1 MWESRINNK
10 GEIAMVE
17 KIYIFG
23 GKKHVFAAEQDFLM
37 QPDWILQVKG
47 AEAKEIWD
55 KLSQEVDCE
64 IDPDYNA
71 MYEEWLKYYGITHTF
86 TEL

>member
-1 MWESRINNK
+1 MF
-10 GEIAMVE
+10 E
-17 KIYIFG
+17 KTSVFG
-23 GKKHVFAAEQDFLM
+23 GKKHVFTSEQDFLM

-55 KLSQEVDCE
+55 KLGQEVDCE
-64 IDPDYNA
+64 IDPDYIE
-71 MYEEWLKYYGITHTF
+71 MYEEWLNYYGITHTV